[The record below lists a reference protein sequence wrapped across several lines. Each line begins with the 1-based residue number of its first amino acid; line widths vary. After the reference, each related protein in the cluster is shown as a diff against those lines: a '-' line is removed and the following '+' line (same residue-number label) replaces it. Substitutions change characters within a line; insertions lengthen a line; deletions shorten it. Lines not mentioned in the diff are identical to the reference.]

1 MFSFWVFG
9 ILDILTV
16 NKITVTIIN
25 EPASHPCLIFL
36 WNVFV
41 YFWLFNFVC
50 STLKHSI
57 VTTVDSYRALFEIN
71 EECLQDVLSFLQN
84 TNVKSAYK
92 NKMNVSM
99 NVRTYNGLGM

>member
-1 MFSFWVFG
+1 
-9 ILDILTV
+9 
-16 NKITVTIIN
+16 
-25 EPASHPCLIFL
+25 
-36 WNVFV
+36 V